1 MIENGVAVGCFFRF
15 CSCQHRKTL
24 QQFWRPPTNL
34 LCQEGS
40 QKSTLDVFDTQK
52 KTE

>member
-1 MIENGVAVGCFFRF
+1 MIESGVAVGCFLRL
-15 CSCQHRKTL
+15 CSYQHCKTL
-24 QQFWRPPTNL
+24 RQIWFPPINL

-40 QKSTLDVFDTQK
+40 QKCTLDVFDTQK